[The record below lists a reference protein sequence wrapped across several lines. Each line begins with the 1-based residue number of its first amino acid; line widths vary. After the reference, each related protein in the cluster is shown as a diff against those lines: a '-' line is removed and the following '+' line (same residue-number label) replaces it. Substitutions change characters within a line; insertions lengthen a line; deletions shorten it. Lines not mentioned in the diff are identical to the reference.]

1 MSAVLNTNVA
11 SLWASKNLL
20 GAQSKLAGSVERLSS
35 GLRINRARDDAAG
48 LGVANS
54 LTAQINGA
62 NQGVRNLNDA
72 ISMVQTAEGAIAAA
86 SDMGQRILMLATQGA
101 NATLGV
107 TERKAIQTEMSQ
119 LLSSIDSIG
128 GRTNFSGN
136 DLLGVGTNAVATD
149 SLYSMQISNTASD
162 KVSLTKAAFYNI
174 GYKLDSGLSTE
185 STTFTFSAL
194 AASKSVTIGGRTVT
208 AGTGGATAVQVA
220 EVFRTGSV
228 GSIAATA
235 ISGVTGTLTG
245 WAASGSAATDATGNV
260 TFTSSTANVDVTDI
274 AATSTDSAFTSTKV
288 TTQGGQGA
296 NAQASSLYNQVQ
308 ALSKMLDDALTT
320 QSSGSMVSSA
330 TLTDISNKFQTIQT
344 EANKYVVSLGTQRS
358 LLGAYQNQMEYTLSN
373 ITELSSNLQSA
384 RSRVIDT
391 DYASET
397 ANLTKGQILQQAA
410 TAMLAQANQMPN
422 VILTLLK

>member
-86 SDMGQRILMLATQGA
+86 SEMGQRILMLATQGA
-101 NATLGV
+101 NGTLGS
-107 TERKAIQTEMSQ
+107 TERAAIQSEMQQ
-119 LLSSIDSIG
+119 LLSSIDSIA
-128 GRTNFSGN
+128 GRTQFSGN
-136 DLLGVGTNAVATD
+136 PLLGSDPRAT
-149 SLYSMQISNTASD
+149 SVPAQYSMQISNSATD
-162 KVSLTKAAFYNI
+162 KVSLASGAFLNI
-174 GYKLDSGLSTE
+174 GGYAGVATADGTTASTSVTLTAAPAASIVGTSVYKWTAGAN
-185 STTFTFSAL
+185 STTDGSYVLLGKVASVSGATVTFA
-194 AASKSVTIGGRTVT
+194 AAS
-208 AGTGGATAVQVA
+208 
-220 EVFRTGSV
+220 
-228 GSIAATA
+228 AAAWT
-235 ISGVTGTLTG
+235 
-245 WAASGSAATDATGNV
+245 AASDKIVFSGQLTQELSSTDGDLSLAQAVGASSL
-260 TFTSSTANVDVTDI
+260 TSSTASN
-274 AATSTDSAFTSTKV
+274 ATSGFQMVQRA
-288 TTQGGQGA
+288 A
-296 NAQASSLYNQVQ
+296 NA
-308 ALSKMLDDALTT
+308 
-320 QSSGSMVSSA
+320 
-330 TLTDISNKFQTIQT
+330 
-344 EANKYVVSLGTQRS
+344 YVVELGKQRS

-397 ANLTKGQILQQAA
+397 ASLTKGQILQQAA

>member
-86 SDMGQRILMLATQGA
+86 SEMGQRVLMLATQGA
-101 NATLGV
+101 NGTLGK
-107 TERKAIQTEMSQ
+107 TERTAIQTEMIQ
-119 LLSSIDSIG
+119 LLSSISSIG

-136 DLLGVGTNAVATD
+136 PLLGVATGTAGARTASAT
-149 SLYSMQISNTASD
+149 LYSMQISNTATD
-162 KVSLTKAAFYNI
+162 TVSLSNQAFLNI
-174 GYKLDSGLSTE
+174 GSTGLAGLELADTGSVAGITAADDLSLDEAINHADITSDTASTA
-185 STTFTFSAL
+185 TSAFQ
-194 AASKSVTIGGRTVT
+194 K
-208 AGTGGATAVQVA
+208 VQVA
-220 EVFRTGSV
+220 
-228 GSIAATA
+228 
-235 ISGVTGTLTG
+235 
-245 WAASGSAATDATGNV
+245 
-260 TFTSSTANVDVTDI
+260 
-274 AATSTDSAFTSTKV
+274 
-288 TTQGGQGA
+288 A
-296 NAQASSLYNQVQ
+296 NA
-308 ALSKMLDDALTT
+308 
-320 QSSGSMVSSA
+320 
-330 TLTDISNKFQTIQT
+330 
-344 EANKYVVSLGTQRS
+344 YVVELGKQRS

-397 ANLTKGQILQQAA
+397 ASLTKGQILQQAA

>member
-86 SDMGQRILMLATQGA
+86 SEMGQRILMLATQGA
-101 NATLGV
+101 NGTLGSD
-107 TERKAIQTEMSQ
+107 ERAAIKTEMLQ
-119 LLSSIDSIG
+119 LISSIDSIG
-128 GRTNFSGN
+128 GRTGFSGN
-136 DLLGVGTNAVATD
+136 PLLSYSKGSSENTQ
-149 SLYSMQISNTASD
+149 LYSMQISNTSAD
-162 KVSLTKAAFYNI
+162 KVSMSSLGFMSI
-174 GYKLDSGLSTE
+174 
-185 STTFTFSAL
+185 
-194 AASKSVTIGGRTVT
+194 
-208 AGTGGATAVQVA
+208 
-220 EVFRTGSV
+220 GSV
-228 GSIAATA
+228 GKKPTDGNTNNVMKFQAATA
-235 ISGVTGTLTG
+235 GVVNPDLAVTGTSSGHTVTIDTQGAVGVKEVTSIAFGDITAGQTVIFDGITLTAVTALTG
-245 WAASGSAATDATGNV
+245 AQIASAFNDASTLTNAQGTFSGSLTTTAKFGTYSPASGTATGTGQATTLLAKVNDVDTTASAAVAT
-260 TFTSSTANVDVTDI
+260 A
-274 AATSTDSAFTSTKV
+274 
-288 TTQGGQGA
+288 
-296 NAQASSLYNQVQ
+296 
-308 ALSKMLDDALTT
+308 
-320 QSSGSMVSSA
+320 
-330 TLTDISNKFQTIQT
+330 KFQAVQT
-344 EANKYVVSLGTQRS
+344 AAQQYVVDLGTQRS

-397 ANLTKGQILQQAA
+397 ASLTKGQILQQAA

>member
-1 MSAVLNTNVA
+1 MSAVLNTNIA

-20 GAQSKLAGSVERLSS
+20 GAQNKLAASVERLSC

-101 NATLGV
+101 NGTLGSA
-107 TERKAIQTEMSQ
+107 ERAAIQSEMQQ

-128 GRTNFSGN
+128 GRTKFSGN
-136 DLLGVGTNAVATD
+136 ALLGFNPREGADVD
-149 SLYSMQISNTASD
+149 YYSMQISNTASD
-162 KVSLTKAAFYNI
+162 KVEMSSAAFLNI
-174 GYKLDSGLSTE
+174 GG
-185 STTFTFSAL
+185 
-194 AASKSVTIGGRTVT
+194 
-208 AGTGGATAVQVA
+208 Q
-220 EVFRTGSV
+220 
-228 GSIAATA
+228 
-235 ISGVTGTLTG
+235 TGTANG
-245 WAASGSAATDATGNV
+245 ANAGA
-260 TFTSSTANVDVTDI
+260 SSTALTLDQNLSQSIVGSSVYTYAAGTYTALNAKVTSVSGTSVTLDNAAVWADDAQIVFSGQLTQKLSTTAGDLSLRQAVDS
-274 AATSTDSAFTSTKV
+274 ASLTSTTASTATAAFQMV
-288 TTQGGQGA
+288 QRAA
-296 NAQASSLYNQVQ
+296 NA
-308 ALSKMLDDALTT
+308 
-320 QSSGSMVSSA
+320 
-330 TLTDISNKFQTIQT
+330 
-344 EANKYVVSLGTQRS
+344 YVVSLGGQRS

-397 ANLTKGQILQQAA
+397 AALTKGQILQQAA